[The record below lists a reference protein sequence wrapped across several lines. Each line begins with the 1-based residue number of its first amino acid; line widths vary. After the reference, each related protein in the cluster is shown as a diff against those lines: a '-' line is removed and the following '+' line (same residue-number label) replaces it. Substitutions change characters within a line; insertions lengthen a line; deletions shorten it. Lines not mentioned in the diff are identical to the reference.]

1 MYKFF
6 KFIFDKILALL
17 GLIILFL
24 PLIIIA
30 IAIKIDSKGPAIFKQ
45 ERIGKKQKPF
55 KLYKFR
61 TMKSTNIKFDIN
73 HPVIFDDNDNL
84 TKVGRVLRKIKAD
97 EMLQLLNV
105 LKGDMSFIGPRPL
118 LGVYL
123 EQYEPWELQK
133 FTVKPGLSGL
143 SQVSGNGYLSSQ
155 ERSYYDVLYT
165 EKISFFTDLKAVF
178 KTLGVIFRGEERY
191 LKHVNDADMQEM
203 KDKYTPDSADC
214 LEE

>member
-6 KFIFDKILALL
+6 KFLFDKILAFI
-17 GLIILFL
+17 GLIVLFL

-30 IAIKIDSKGPAIFKQ
+30 VAIKIDSKGPAVFRQ
-45 ERIGKKQKPF
+45 ERIGKNQKPF
-55 KLYKFR
+55 KLFKFR
-61 TMKSTNIKFDIN
+61 TMKSTKVIFDIN
-73 HPVIFDDNDNL
+73 NPVIFDNNVNL
-84 TKVGRVLRKIKAD
+84 TRVGRVLRKIKAD

-123 EQYEPWELQK
+123 KQYEPWELQK
-133 FTVKPGLSGL
+133 FKVKPGLSGL

-165 EKISFFTDLKAVF
+165 EKISFFTDVKAVF
-178 KTLGVIFRGEERY
+178 KTLGVVFRGEERY
-191 LKHVNDADMQEM
+191 LKHVSQEDMQKM
-203 KDKYTPDSADC
+203 KDKYTTT
-214 LEE
+214 EEVCK